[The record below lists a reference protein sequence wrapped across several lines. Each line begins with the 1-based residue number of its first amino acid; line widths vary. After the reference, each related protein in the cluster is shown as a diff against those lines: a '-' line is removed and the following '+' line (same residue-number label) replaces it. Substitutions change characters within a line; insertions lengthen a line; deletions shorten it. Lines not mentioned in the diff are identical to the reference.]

1 MRVQDLAA
9 TSFGSL
15 IANPLRSLL
24 TALGVVIGAAAVIM
38 TLAIGSGVRKG
49 VDDVI
54 SSLGSN
60 LIIVFGTNSQRGG
73 VSGAGGDQ
81 LTMADVAAI
90 AKLPDVVATSG
101 SVRGGAQVIAAGANW
116 QTSIE
121 GVEPGYFEA
130 NDWKVSEGRLFDE
143 REVRTQR
150 KVALI
155 GATVATELF
164 GASDPI
170 GQKIRINATTVEVI
184 GILAKKGQSGFGQDR
199 DDTVIVPITVAQG
212 RILGR
217 GGVRSD
223 AVQRIYVEGSA
234 GGARLSAMQAS
245 VEALLRERKRVREGE
260 EGGFAVRNLTEFAEA
275 QAQTSQLFTVLLLSV
290 GGVSLLVGGIGIMN
304 IMLVSVTERTRE
316 IGLRIALGAR
326 RGEVRAQFA
335 LEATVLSLA
344 GGVLGVI
351 FGVTGS
357 FLLAS
362 ALNFPVV
369 IDPVGVGV
377 AFGVSAVVGLI
388 FGFWPASRAAALDP
402 IEALRRE

>member
-1 MRVQDLAA
+1 MRTQDLAA

-15 IANPLRSLL
+15 VANPLRSLL

-54 SSLGSN
+54 NSLGSN
-60 LIIVFGTNSQRGG
+60 LIIVFSSNQQRGG
-73 VSGAGGDQ
+73 VSGSAGDA
-81 LTMADVAAI
+81 LTLADVAAI
-90 AKLPDVVATSG
+90 AKLPDVVSTSG

-116 QTSIE
+116 QTLVE

-130 NDWKVSEGRLFDE
+130 NDWGVSEGRLFDD

-150 KVALI
+150 KVALL

-164 GASDPI
+164 GASDPL
-170 GQKIRINATTVEVI
+170 GQKVRINATTVEVI

-217 GGVRSD
+217 TGARSD
-223 AVQRIYVEGSA
+223 AVQRVYVEGAA
-234 GGARLSAMQAS
+234 GGSRLTALQES

-260 EGGFAVRNLTEFAEA
+260 DGGFAVRNLTEFAQA

-344 GGVLGVI
+344 GGILGVVL
-351 FGVTGS
+351 GVTGS
-357 FLLAS
+357 FLLAK
-362 ALNFPVV
+362 ALGFPVV
-369 IDPVGVGV
+369 IDPFGVGI
-377 AFGVSAVVGLI
+377 AFGVSALVGLI

>member
-1 MRVQDLAA
+1 MRIQDLAA

-54 SSLGSN
+54 NSLGSN
-60 LIIVFGTNSQRGG
+60 LIIVFSSNQQRGG
-73 VSGAGGDQ
+73 VSGAGGDP
-81 LTMADVAAI
+81 LTLADAAAI
-90 AKLPDVVATSG
+90 AKLPDVVSTSG

-116 QTSIE
+116 QTSVE
-121 GVEPGYFEA
+121 GVETGYFEA
-130 NDWKVSEGRLFDE
+130 NDWGVSAGRVFDE

-150 KVALI
+150 KVALL

-170 GQKIRINATTVEVI
+170 GQKVRVNATTVEVI

-199 DDTVIVPITVAQG
+199 DDTVILPITVAQS
-212 RILGR
+212 RVLGR
-217 GGVRSD
+217 GGVRAD
-223 AVQRIYVEGSA
+223 GVQRIYVEGAA
-234 GGARLSAMQAS
+234 GGARLSALQES

-260 EGGFAVRNLTEFAEA
+260 ESGFAVRNLTEFAQA

-344 GGVLGVI
+344 GGILGVML
-351 FGVTGS
+351 GVTGS
-357 FLLAS
+357 FILAK
-362 ALNFPVV
+362 ALGFPVV
-369 IDPVGVGV
+369 IDPFGVGV
-377 AFGVSAVVGLI
+377 AFGVSALVGLI
-388 FGFWPASRAAALDP
+388 FGFWPASRASALDP

>member
-1 MRVQDLAA
+1 
-9 TSFGSL
+9 
-15 IANPLRSLL
+15 
-24 TALGVVIGAAAVIM
+24 
-38 TLAIGSGVRKG
+38 
-49 VDDVI
+49 
-54 SSLGSN
+54 
-60 LIIVFGTNSQRGG
+60 
-73 VSGAGGDQ
+73 VSGAGGDP
-81 LTMADVAAI
+81 LTLADAAAI
-90 AKLPDVVATSG
+90 AKLPDVVSTSG

-116 QTSIE
+116 QTSVE
-121 GVEPGYFEA
+121 GVETGYFEA
-130 NDWKVSEGRLFDE
+130 NDWGVSAGRVFDE

-150 KVALI
+150 KVALL

-170 GQKIRINATTVEVI
+170 GQKVRVNATTVEVI

-199 DDTVIVPITVAQG
+199 DDTVILPITVAQS
-212 RILGR
+212 RVLGR
-217 GGVRSD
+217 GGVRAD
-223 AVQRIYVEGSA
+223 GVQRIYVEGAA
-234 GGARLSAMQAS
+234 GGSRLSALQES

-260 EGGFAVRNLTEFAEA
+260 ESGFAVRNLTEFAQA

-344 GGVLGVI
+344 GGILGVVL
-351 FGVTGS
+351 GVTGS
-357 FLLAS
+357 FILAK
-362 ALNFPVV
+362 ALGFPVV
-369 IDPVGVGV
+369 IDPFGVGI
-377 AFGVSAVVGLI
+377 AFGVSALVGLI
-388 FGFWPASRAAALDP
+388 FGFWPASRASALDP